1 MQVSR
6 TPEQLAELVEESF
19 AGATRPARLAA
30 AKPGSDADDLERDVT
45 TREWTKIE
53 RAELM
58 RHRAALV
65 QLMGEA
71 FRFLLPAYLRAGL
84 DDVDLREAALY
95 ALSPYL
101 ASRGPDP
108 ALEAQLRERISALD
122 AAQLET
128 VRAWLAWARTQ
139 YVSVKSF
146 PALAPTGFWVE

>member
-6 TPEQLAELVEESF
+6 TPEQLAALVEESF
-19 AGATRPARLAA
+19 AGALRPARLAA
-30 AKPGSDADDLERDVT
+30 NPGSDAEDLEREVT
-45 TREWTKIE
+45 AREWPNIE
-53 RAELM
+53 RVELM

-65 QLMGEA
+65 QLAGEA

-84 DDVDLREAALY
+84 EDVDLREAALY

-108 ALEAQLRERISALD
+108 AMEAQLRERIAALD
-122 AAQLET
+122 EAQLET

-139 YVSVKSF
+139 YVSVKGF
-146 PALAPTGFWVE
+146 PALARAGFWME